1 MEIKRIKNTKKILK
15 IIWEY
20 LQRNLKSK
28 YNWLKSKE
36 NKRLNFTNKELKYI
50 KTRLKSYMSCNMIKV
65 LYNKLY

>member
-1 MEIKRIKNTKKILK
+1 MEIKRIKNTKKI
-15 IIWEY
+15 IWEC
-20 LQRNLKSK
+20 LQRDLKCK